1 MQQRVRTRQEMVN
14 ERLKNWAILVTPF
27 RHDFQLHQ
35 TVFAAVIALLQLSL
49 EYNPLFSVE

>member
-1 MQQRVRTRQEMVN
+1 MQETVN
-14 ERLKNWAILVTPF
+14 ERLNNWVILVTPF